1 MLFAALSRFSRDRFR
16 RLRSVRSLESPHGN
30 LAFGCHGNQGMTD
43 INGTRA
49 LITGAAS
56 GIGRLLATRLAN
68 AGASLVLW
76 DIDPAGLNQVRA
88 ELTGVGHEV
97 DVYTCDL
104 TKRQEIAAVAAQTLL
119 ESGPIDILI
128 NNAGIVSGKELL
140 DLSDR
145 EIEQTFQVNT
155 LALFWTV
162 RAFLPS
168 MLERD
173 SGHLVTVASAA
184 GLAGTAKLTDYCSS
198 KFAAVGFDES
208 LRLELKRQNS
218 KVITTVVCPFY
229 TDTGMF
235 DGVET
240 RFSWLLPILKP
251 EAVAERIVNAI
262 QKDQRRLVMPWFIYA
277 SWPCRLLP
285 VSWFDALMSFFG
297 ISHSMDEFRGAAGKA
312 RRSN

>member
-1 MLFAALSRFSRDRFR
+1 MTAIKSR
-16 RLRSVRSLESPHGN
+16 
-30 LAFGCHGNQGMTD
+30 
-43 INGTRA
+43 RA
-49 LITGAAS
+49 LVTGAAS
-56 GIGRLLATRLAN
+56 GIGRLLATQLAN

-76 DIDPAGLNQVRA
+76 DVDTVGLKQVQA
-88 ELTGVGHEV
+88 ELTGAGHTV

-104 TKRQEIAAVAAQTLL
+104 GSREDIAAVAAQTLST
-119 ESGPIDILI
+119 SGPIDILV
-128 NNAGIVSGKELL
+128 NNAGIVSGKNLL
-140 DLSDR
+140 AISDE

-173 SGHLVTVASAA
+173 SGHLVTIASAA

-208 LRLELKRQNS
+208 LRLELRRQNS
-218 KVITTVVCPFY
+218 KVVTTIVCPFY
-229 TDTGMF
+229 VDTGMF
-235 DGVET
+235 DGVKT

-251 EAVAERIVNAI
+251 ETVVNRIINAI
-262 QKDQRRLVMPWFIYA
+262 QKDRRRLVMPWFIYT
-277 SWPCRLLP
+277 SWPGRLLP

-297 ISHSMDEFRGAAGKA
+297 ISNSMDDFRGAAGKA
-312 RRSN
+312 SKE